1 MSYDARII
9 LGGQAPDIMNA
20 LANSNVAAQQRI
32 GFDREN
38 AMNRMLKEQG
48 AGIVAGDQ
56 NALAALA
63 GYDPMAAL
71 GVQESR
77 LGMDQTRLGMDATRQ
92 QMSALDAETKRAA
105 EEYARGLS
113 AEQRAAEAAELEAG
127 VKQALMAPNA
137 QAFDAM
143 MTQMGRPELVGQFDN
158 RQMLAGQF
166 MSVAEILKMQQGPE
180 TGDRYKVVGG
190 SLFDL
195 QAEGGPAAVGTG
207 AMQERV
213 VRDADGNVT
222 YAEGGPGT
230 VAALGDPDTRKGQ
243 VFDEIKASAES
254 ARAAVTGLRAL
265 KEAEAALS
273 GPAGAITGFAADQRL
288 SAAKLG
294 ALMGI
299 TDPAVIENTETFRSA
314 IAPQVAAMLKATV
327 GSAQISNSDREFAEK
342 AAGGSIALDESTI
355 RRLLGI
361 MEKAA
366 LATVE
371 SHNRR
376 LDAVYPE
383 GTGADRER
391 GLFSVRLPDAPAAP
405 PKSAKDMSDDEYLQ
419 SLGLE

>member
-92 QMSALDAETKRAA
+92 QMSALDAQTKRAA

-166 MSVAEILKMQQGPE
+166 MSVAEILKMNAPAEGPEWRAATPEEAAVYGSTAGQINEKTGEFKRTPVDSGTVIETGADGRTIVRQGP
-180 TGDRYKVVGG
+180 GVG
-190 SLFDL
+190 
-195 QAEGGPAAVGTG
+195 AASGTG
-207 AMQERV
+207 ATVGEVYNPNEVASVVTMIDEIATNPNLDRV
-213 VRDADGNVT
+213 VGPI
-222 YAEGGPGT
+222 EGGGGNNIDDLGT
-230 VAALGDPDTRKGQ
+230 VARSYYGGEGTALIERIGQ
-243 VFDEIKASAES
+243 LQNNAWLS
-254 ARAAVTGLRAL
+254 ARQML
-265 KEAEAALS
+265 K
-273 GPAGAITGFAADQRL
+273 GGGAITDYESRKAEGAVARL
-288 SAAKLG
+288 SRAKSEDEFRTALKDLRDAIVEGEAKLRAASG
-294 ALMGI
+294 A
-299 TDPAVIENTETFRSA
+299 
-314 IAPQVAAMLKATV
+314 
-327 GSAQISNSDREFAEK
+327 
-342 AAGGSIALDESTI
+342 
-355 RRLLGI
+355 
-361 MEKAA
+361 
-366 LATVE
+366 
-371 SHNRR
+371 
-376 LDAVYPE
+376 
-383 GTGADRER
+383 
-391 GLFSVRLPDAPAAP
+391 APAAP
-405 PKSAKDMSDDEYLQ
+405 AAPVATGNTTSSGVQWSIVE
-419 SLGLE
+419 